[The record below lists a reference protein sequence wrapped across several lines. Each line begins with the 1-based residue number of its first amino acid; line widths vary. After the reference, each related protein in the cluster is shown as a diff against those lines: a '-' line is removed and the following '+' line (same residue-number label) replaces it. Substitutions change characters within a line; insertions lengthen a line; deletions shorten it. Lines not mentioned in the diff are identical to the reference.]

1 MPTMSLSRKGMRQP
15 QDSNAAVDML
25 AANTA
30 PTAEP
35 SRMPAPAP
43 HAVSAPI
50 KPPRPS
56 GARSTRNTIE
66 LVYSPPTESPCTMRN
81 SVSAAGA
88 KRPSVAYPGNS
99 PIRKVG
105 IAMATTEKLSDR
117 ILMREELPADRRR
130 EVAVDR
136 KIVPF
141 EHVTD
146 HARGDHSTCLRGIH
160 LSPQPVGILQT

>member
-1 MPTMSLSRKGMRQP
+1 
-15 QDSNAAVDML
+15 
-25 AANTA
+25 
-30 PTAEP
+30 
-35 SRMPAPAP
+35 MPAPAP

-50 KPPRPS
+50 KPRRPS

-105 IAMATTEKLSDR
+105 IAMAATEKVS
-117 ILMREELPADRRR
+117 AARRPNWSPIWPTN
-130 EVAVDR
+130 APPMGLIR
-136 KIVPF
+136 KPRAKTPKA
-141 EHVTD
+141 E
-146 HARGDHSTCLRGIH
+146 RS
-160 LSPQPVGILQT
+160 

>member
-1 MPTMSLSRKGMRQP
+1 MPTMSPSRKGMRQP

-50 KPPRPS
+50 KPRRPS

-66 LVYSPPTESPCTMRN
+66 LVYSPPTESPCTTR
-81 SVSAAGA
+81 
-88 KRPSVAYPGNS
+88 
-99 PIRKVG
+99 
-105 IAMATTEKLSDR
+105 
-117 ILMREELPADRRR
+117 MREELPANRRR
-130 EVAVDR
+130 EIAVDR

-160 LSPQPVGILQT
+160 LSL